1 MFPLYFIKQAFP
13 QLSELSKPSLHI
25 SFRLVMCCTLLFIS
39 VVSTKTLALDA
50 PEIESPRIEA
60 PKIHDPSLQICI
72 SKAMLKAQ
80 LTEAHALR
88 KLKCHN
94 KAINNVA
101 GIEHFTGLEHLSLFG
116 NEIRNADL
124 RKLKN
129 LKHINLAK
137 NQLNQLKITG
147 LSQLEALYLFKNELT
162 SISFEGLGALQKM
175 RIMQNKLNK
184 LDISPL
190 TSLEEAYLWDNQ
202 LEDLQI
208 TGLGKLV
215 FLDVKQNPMP
225 DELYDFFDEQE
236 GITISHDGNAD
247 DWK

>member
-1 MFPLYFIKQAFP
+1 M
-13 QLSELSKPSLHI
+13 PSL
-25 SFRLVMCCTLLFIS
+25 RLLVCLVICFSILFCF
-39 VVSTKTLALDA
+39 VVSTKALALDK
-50 PEIESPRIEA
+50 
-60 PKIHDPSLQICI
+60 PKIDDASLQTCI
-72 SKAMLKAQ
+72 SKEMLKAQ
-80 LTEAHALR
+80 LTEAHKLR

-94 KAINNVA
+94 KAISSIS
-101 GIEHFTGLEHLSLFG
+101 GIEYFTGLEHLSLFG

-124 RKLKN
+124 RKLTN

-137 NQLNQLKITG
+137 NQLINLKVTG

-190 TSLEEAYLWDNQ
+190 ASLEEAYLWDNQ

-208 TGLGKLV
+208 TGLSKLV